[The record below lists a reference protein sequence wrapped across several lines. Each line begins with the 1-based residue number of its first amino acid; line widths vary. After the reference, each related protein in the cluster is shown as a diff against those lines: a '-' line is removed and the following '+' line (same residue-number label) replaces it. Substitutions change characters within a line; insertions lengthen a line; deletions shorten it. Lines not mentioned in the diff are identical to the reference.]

1 MAGMPRP
8 ARDPRAR
15 SPYTLRAALRRQRP
29 LLVALL
35 VALAIVLIGAAGNV
49 PLAGRAMGILM
60 LVLAGVR
67 LAVPA
72 QRLGA
77 LVVRT
82 RLLDAAVLLALGAG
96 LIALS
101 AAPNL

>member
-60 LVLAGVR
+60 LVL